1 MSITR
6 VIALALIASCYAF
19 AVSVYTLDEQFA
31 LTNQT
36 VLRFRIENN
45 SSDTLNGVELRYR
58 IVQNTSGIAE
68 PDAYYL
74 PGGLVN
80 WVIED
85 SVNAT
90 LIVYFPNV
98 ILYPGDV
105 LGGDAGFA
113 IGLYNKDWSTWTKS
127 DDPSQPASNTFT
139 LANNVDVLSGGKS
152 LMLDAGKYAGCPEVQ
167 FVEVKSD
174 SLSLQVIQQLNTDA
188 SSIVVKNKNGQA
200 ITANLNQS
208 TIDSMGQKIWRG
220 AMLTQDTAEL
230 RGELRVEC
238 KGHILA
244 FFAFGWEPTGAAD
257 AVKNSLWES
266 AKAFVKADFDMGF
279 NQGLGDGQRLALMK
293 DSSGRYLDA
302 RRTDNWKFYRAWE
315 EPGENPIPVIWSPVL
330 MQYDENDID
339 SLVLEWSPLEDVSWY
354 HLIVLKDTLIGDS
367 IAFVDTAVSLF
378 TTQTMVKIPVLSP
391 GKYIWYADPLVE
403 ISMDDDGGDYYFVS
417 TPQYKK
423 LARTAKETS
432 QKAMEIFLPAVSSAV
447 SEDVPMNR
455 PRLKLGIFNPVGI
468 IDVIED
474 VIEGTIV
481 TKENVI
487 KKNMTWLQY
496 SYSDDYIYDAP
507 TDGKTAGASER
518 FDNCFSPDAFCAMKD
533 TRMLAEKWIS
543 SFSEENW
550 NSLFPKMSKNYKKVN
565 GAVSN
570 RCWLTMAQMLNHY
583 FGGNIASDE
592 ILYYVRG
599 GFSDTTGGGPIET
612 MQAVN
617 YALGLTTWDQEE
629 LLALIYLFKAKGV
642 IPSNYGWYIG
652 TPSLSTIISTID
664 SGRVLGVSQLNSGAH
679 GTHSMILNGYR
690 IDRNG
695 KVYIHLLNTHNM
707 GEEEWRFYGS
717 VLKPDLIESYL
728 QNVVL
733 VLSELSY
740 IPNISKEMFFSY
752 YVPYPNAH
760 GRPANESIFKDSD
773 NDSIVDFDENERL
786 KTKSDDSDSDD
797 DGIEDFVEIR
807 DFMQCYARNSFAV
820 FERCLSKIGKGRL
833 EDIYNLMECNDTPFS
848 MTDSDIDGDGL
859 NAAMDEDSDGDGY
872 CDNQESGCDR
882 FDVTK
887 HPDGVTPNCK
897 STDVALLAREKL
909 SINDRSYCK
918 KFDGTY
924 CPIASYGTDF
934 NGSYGVNIGVDAS
947 VGNVYSAKSVVLRD
961 RATVHGKLET
971 AGSVVSQSSMA
982 NVTGAIIENSTNA
995 RTYKSLYAP
1004 VLDNKTSD
1012 LDFTIQSN
1020 RTYNPGE
1027 IAFSDVFGFGANNVS
1042 FSFNSGSE
1050 LVFNQMGNLQA
1061 GSLNFQKGAKL
1072 HAPTG
1077 SSVTFHIGKNFQWN
1091 GTIVANDMV
1100 AAAQHIMVIY
1110 YGSNTVFVQT
1120 NFAGTIIAPNAEVVI
1135 GQSGKEF
1142 YGAIFAKSI
1151 VVHQETKVTWVPFVN
1166 AQTGVVAMNGNN
1178 FIKLNYTIDFP
1189 WR

>member
-1 MSITR
+1 
-6 VIALALIASCYAF
+6 VF

-58 IVQNTSGIAE
+58 VVQNTSGIAE

-80 WVIED
+80 WVMED

-127 DDPSQPASNTFT
+127 DDPSQPVSSNFT

-152 LMLDAGKYAGCPEVQ
+152 LMLDAGKYAGCPIVQ
-167 FVEVKSD
+167 FVEIKSD

-200 ITANLNQS
+200 ITANLNES
-208 TIDSMGQKIWRG
+208 IIDSMGQKIWRG

-339 SLVLEWSPLEDVSWY
+339 SLTLEWSPLEDISWY

-367 IAFVDTAVSLF
+367 IAFIDTAVSLF

-403 ISMDDDGGDYYFVS
+403 VSMDDDGGDYYFVS

-432 QKAMEIFLPAVSSAV
+432 QKAMEIFLPVVASVT
-447 SEDVPMNR
+447 SEDMTISS
-455 PRLKLGIFNPVGI
+455 PRKKRSPFNPVGI
-468 IDVIED
+468 FDLFEHIA
-474 VIEGTIV
+474 EGTIV

-487 KKNMTWLQY
+487 KKNMTWLQEVFKIE
-496 SYSDDYIYDAP
+496 YIYRAYD
-507 TDGKTAGASER
+507 TNKCFTA
-518 FDNCFSPDAFCAMKD
+518 DAFCAMKD
-533 TRMLAEKWIS
+533 TRMLAEQWVG
-543 SFSEENW
+543 SFSEKNW
-550 NSLFPKMSKNYKKVN
+550 NQVYPKIDYN
-565 GAVSN
+565 GDINGTVQN

-583 FGGNIASDE
+583 FGGDIASDE

-707 GEEEWRFYGS
+707 GEEEWRYYGS
-717 VLKPDLIESYL
+717 FLKPDLIESYL

-733 VLSELSY
+733 VLSEWSN
-740 IPNISKEMFFSY
+740 IPSKSNEMFFSY

-760 GRPANESIFKDSD
+760 GRLANESIFKDSD
-773 NDSIVDFDENERL
+773 NDGIVDFDENERL

-797 DGIEDFVEIR
+797 DGMEDFVEIQ

-820 FERCLSKIGKGRL
+820 FERCLSKIGKGGL

-995 RTYKSLYAP
+995 RTYKALYAP

-1166 AQTGVVAMNGNN
+1166 VQTSAVAMNGNN

>member
-1 MSITR
+1 MSIIR

-152 LMLDAGKYAGCPEVQ
+152 LMLDAGKYAGCPIVQ
-167 FVEVKSD
+167 FVEIKSD

-200 ITANLNQS
+200 ITANLNES
-208 TIDSMGQKIWRG
+208 IIDSMGQKIWRG

-238 KGHILA
+238 KGHVLA
-244 FFAFGWEPTGAAD
+244 YFAYGWEPTGAAD

-339 SLVLEWSPLEDVSWY
+339 SLTLEWSPLEDISWY
-354 HLIVLKDTLIGDS
+354 HLVVLKDTLIGDS
-367 IAFVDTAVSLF
+367 IAFIDTAVSLF

-403 ISMDDDGGDYYFVS
+403 VSMDDDGGDYYFVS

-487 KKNMTWLQY
+487 KKNTTWLQTSY
-496 SYSDDYIYDAP
+496 DTNYVYVVYSDRKEEYLLN
-507 TDGKTAGASER
+507 R
-518 FDNCFSPDAFCAMKD
+518 CFGGNAFCAMKD
-533 TRMLAEKWIS
+533 TRMMAEQWVG
-543 SFSEENW
+543 SFSEKNW
-550 NSLFPKMSKNYKKVN
+550 NKVYLKIDDDENIN
-565 GAVSN
+565 GTVQN
-570 RCWLTMAQMLNHY
+570 RCWITMAQMLNHY
-583 FGGNIASDE
+583 FGGDIASDE

-617 YALGLTTWDQEE
+617 YALGLETWNQEE
-629 LLALIYLFKAKGV
+629 LLALIYLFKARGV

-664 SGRVLGVSQLNSGAH
+664 SGRVIGVSQLNSGAH

-707 GEEEWRFYGS
+707 GEEEWRYYGS
-717 VLKPDLIESYL
+717 FLKPDLIESYL

-733 VLSELSY
+733 VLSEWSN
-740 IPNISKEMFFSY
+740 IPSKSNEMFFSY

-773 NDSIVDFDENERL
+773 NDGIVDFDENERL

-797 DGIEDFVEIR
+797 DGIGDFDEVY

-820 FERCLSKIGKGRL
+820 FERCLSKIGKGGL

-995 RTYKSLYAP
+995 RTYKALYAP

-1166 AQTGVVAMNGNN
+1166 AQTGVVAMNNNN

>member
-1 MSITR
+1 MSIIR
-6 VIALALIASCYAF
+6 GIALTLIASCYAF

-152 LMLDAGKYAGCPEVQ
+152 LMLDAGKYAGCPIVQ
-167 FVEVKSD
+167 FVEIKSD

-188 SSIVVKNKNGQA
+188 SSIVIRNKDGQTV
-200 ITANLNQS
+200 TANLNES
-208 TIDSMGQKIWRG
+208 VIDSVGQKIWRG

-238 KGHILA
+238 RGHILA
-244 FFAFGWEPTGAAD
+244 YFAYGWEPTGAAD

-302 RRTDNWKFYRAWE
+302 RRTDNWNFYRAWE

-339 SLVLEWSPLEDVSWY
+339 SLMLEWSPLEDILWY
-354 HLIVLKDTLIGDS
+354 HLVVLKDTLIGDS
-367 IAFVDTAVSLF
+367 IAFIDTAVSLF

-403 ISMDDDGGDYYFVS
+403 VSMDEDGGDYYFVS

-423 LARTAKETS
+423 LARTAIETS
-432 QKAMEIFLPAVSSAV
+432 RKAMEIFLPVVSSAI
-447 SEDVPMNR
+447 SEDTTMNSQR
-455 PRLKLGIFNPVGI
+455 KKIRLFNPFGIFDIFEHV
-468 IDVIED
+468 V
-474 VIEGTIV
+474 EGTIV
-481 TKENVI
+481 AKENVV
-487 KKNMTWLQY
+487 KKNMTWLQETY
-496 SYSDDYIYDAP
+496 KKEFMYREPSK
-507 TDGKTAGASER
+507 GGSEEDSVLFNR
-518 FDNCFSPDAFCAMKD
+518 CFTSEAFCAMKD
-533 TRMLAEKWIS
+533 TRMLAENWKTGFDSI
-543 SFSEENW
+543 NW
-550 NSLFPKMSKNYKKVN
+550 NKLFPRNSEN
-565 GAVSN
+565 GTMNKPVHN

-583 FGGNIASDE
+583 FGGDIASDE

-599 GFSDTTGGGPIET
+599 GFRDTSGSNPIES

-617 YALGLTTWDQEE
+617 YALGVATWSQTE
-629 LLALIYLFKAKGV
+629 LLALIYLFKAQGK
-642 IPSNYGWYIG
+642 IPSNYGWHIG
-652 TPSLSTIISTID
+652 TPTLSTIISAID
-664 SGRVLGVSQLNSGAH
+664 SGNVIGVSQINGGLSGGHA
-679 GTHSMILNGYR
+679 MVLNGYR

-695 KVYIHLLNTHNM
+695 KVYIHLLNTDNM
-707 GEEEWRFYGS
+707 GTEEWRYYCSILG
-717 VLKPDLIESYL
+717 VDLIEDYL
-728 QNVVL
+728 VNGIHIWDDITKG
-733 VLSELSY
+733 SNASRDMFFAFY
-740 IPNISKEMFFSY
+740 IP
-752 YVPYPNAH
+752 PLNAH
-760 GRPANESIFKDSD
+760 GRLANEDIFKDSD
-773 NDSIVDFDENERL
+773 NDGIVDFDEKERFG
-786 KTKSDDSDSDD
+786 TKPFDSDSDD
-797 DGIEDFVEIR
+797 DGIDDFDEIY
-807 DFMQCYARNSFAV
+807 DFMRCSSRSGNAV
-820 FERCLSKIGKGRL
+820 FERCYSKIGKRGL
-833 EDIYNLMECNDTPFS
+833 LGLSDFMECLSKLDFAK
-848 MTDSDIDGDGL
+848 DSDFDGDGL

-872 CDNQESGCDR
+872 CDDQEVECDR
-882 FDVTK
+882 FDASK
-887 HPDGVTPNCK
+887 HPAGVTPNCK

-918 KFDGTY
+918 KQDGTY
-924 CPIASYGTDF
+924 CPIASFGTDF
-934 NGSYGVNIGVDAS
+934 NDSYGVNIGVDAS

-961 RATVHGKLET
+961 RAVVHGKLET
-971 AGSVVSQSSMA
+971 AGSVVSQSSTA
-982 NVTGAIIENSTNA
+982 NVTGATIENSANA
-995 RTYKSLYAP
+995 DMYQSVYAP
-1004 VLDNKTSD
+1004 LLNRNASNI
-1012 LDFTIQSN
+1012 DFTIQHN
-1020 RTYNPGE
+1020 NVYNSGE
-1027 IAFSDVFGFGANNVS
+1027 VVFSSALGFGENHTS

-1050 LVFNQMGNLQA
+1050 LVFDQAVNLFA
-1061 GSLNFQKGAKL
+1061 GSLNFQSGAKL
-1072 HAPTG
+1072 NAPTG
-1077 SSVTFHIGKNFQWN
+1077 GSVTFHIGKNFQWN
-1091 GTIVANDMV
+1091 GEIVASDMV
-1100 AAAQHIMVIY
+1100 TAAQHIMVIY
-1110 YGSNTVFVQT
+1110 YGSNTVFVQK

-1135 GQSGKEF
+1135 GQVGKEF
-1142 YGAIFAKSI
+1142 YGAIYAKRI
-1151 VVHQETKVTWVPFVN
+1151 IVHQETKVTWVPFVN
-1166 AQTGVVAMNGNN
+1166 AQASAVAINN
-1178 FIKLNYTIDFP
+1178 SNLIELNYTVDFSG
-1189 WR
+1189 R